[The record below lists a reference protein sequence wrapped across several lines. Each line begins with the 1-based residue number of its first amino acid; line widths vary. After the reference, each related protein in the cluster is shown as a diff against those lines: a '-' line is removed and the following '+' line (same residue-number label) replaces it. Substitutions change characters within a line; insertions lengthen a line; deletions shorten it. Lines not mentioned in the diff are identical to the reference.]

1 MPEAELTLP
10 PDAPLPRHDL
20 GPDPEAEFNQRAQA
34 DRDQADD
41 HGLTA
46 EIADATS
53 RGQTHQDVI
62 YLLGDK
68 LNFLPPEDRVEFVSN
83 VRATLS
89 GEEAASAW
97 LALRNEETPAAAVAD
112 SARGKQDFIV
122 DPRPDALADAP
133 LSPDAGT
140 TPPVAS
146 PAAQALPSAETP
158 SPAPDQADLP
168 FPVSA
173 APQAPTAAETPD
185 EPRLIQLRKTRSSLL
200 NFP

>member
-10 PDAPLPRHDL
+10 HDAPLPRHDL

-46 EIADATS
+46 EIAEATS

-68 LNFLPPEDRVEFVSN
+68 LNFLPTRRPREFVSN

-97 LALRNEETPAAAVAD
+97 LALRTKKRLLPPWPIARAESKTSLSIPA
-112 SARGKQDFIV
+112 
-122 DPRPDALADAP
+122 PMP
-133 LSPDAGT
+133 SP
-140 TPPVAS
+140 TPPS
-146 PAAQALPSAETP
+146 RLTP
-158 SPAPDQADLP
+158 ERRRP
-168 FPVSA
+168 
-173 APQAPTAAETPD
+173 
-185 EPRLIQLRKTRSSLL
+185 
-200 NFP
+200 